1 MNDKD
6 KKHVTELSKKVGDKA
21 KRKLK
26 AQRKPPNVWSGL
38 GMFGLI
44 GWSIVAPTLAG
55 AALGIWLDQ
64 HYSQSFSWTLSLLL
78 LGLVI
83 GCLLA
88 WQWVNKEH
96 KDINKD
102 DDE

>member
-1 MNDKD
+1 MNPID
-6 KKHVTELSKKVGDKA
+6 KKHQEVLRQVSDKA
-21 KRKLK
+21 RRKRH
-26 AQRKPPNVWSGL
+26 AQREEHQSVWGGL

-44 GWSIVAPTLAG
+44 GWSVVVPTLAG
-55 AALGIWLDQ
+55 AGLGIWLDQ
-64 HYSQSFSWTLSLLL
+64 HHPQSFSWTLSLLI
-78 LGLVI
+78 LGLFA

-96 KDINKD
+96 DEINKE